1 MQPEAE
7 FARPPAASR
16 SPHLFWWHVV
26 LIVCAVVVAL
36 SSLVIASAVV
46 HQARYLRQANCA
58 ARAQAGGT
66 EAKNQGDLQD
76 DAIRAELRR
85 CLGLPKQP

>member
-7 FARPPAASR
+7 VARPPAASR
-16 SPHLFWWHVV
+16 SSHLLWWHVV

-36 SSLVIASAVV
+36 SSLVIASAQV

-58 ARAQAGGT
+58 DRAQAGGT
-66 EAKNQGDLQD
+66 EAKNSGDIQP
-76 DAIRAELRR
+76 DAIQAELRR